1 MRRYGAR
8 VVQPRVALVVDG
20 SGMAKLGSMADWSGL
35 VSGPFTLSRLKR
47 TKSWPWS
54 EMRWSMRTENWL
66 VSVATLAEVA

>member
-1 MRRYGAR
+1 
-8 VVQPRVALVVDG
+8 
-20 SGMAKLGSMADWSGL
+20 MADWSGL

-66 VSVATLAEVA
+66 VSVATLEEVA